1 MVFLAC
7 QINFV
12 SRYPPAMIKIYS
24 LLFLIFT
31 GSAVLYAQKKPSPE
45 SSLYVGVQAGSPLF
59 WGDLSSTGE
68 KFRPGYG
75 GGLFIGYRLTNWL
88 AVEVNT
94 DYITGNIGASKW
106 QTNDLIDNQG
116 VIRYTQGSY
125 KLGDIYSK
133 IRLSRYGLRLPVQV
147 LKIFRSEGKFNLEIA
162 PHLFFNDFSTGI
174 YNIKTNQK
182 LMDGTKPKSLSYSM
196 GGDLGFSYR
205 INKQTKLFLRSSFSW
220 LNDDKYDGVIT
231 YPAWKENLMLYTTI
245 GVSFDINTSKKD
257 NNKTISNE

>member
-1 MVFLAC
+1 
-7 QINFV
+7 
-12 SRYPPAMIKIYS
+12 MIKIYS

-106 QTNDLIDNQG
+106 LTNDLIDNQG

-182 LMDGTKPKSLSYSM
+182 LMDGTKPESMSYSV
-196 GGDLGFSYR
+196 GGDLGFSYK
-205 INKQTKLFLRSSFSW
+205 IDKHTKLFLRSSFSW

-245 GVSFDINTSKKD
+245 GVSFDINTQ
-257 NNKTISNE
+257 

>member
-1 MVFLAC
+1 
-7 QINFV
+7 
-12 SRYPPAMIKIYS
+12 MIKIYS

-31 GSAVLYAQKKPSPE
+31 GSAILYAQKQTSPE
-45 SSLYVGVQAGSPLF
+45 SSLYIGVQAGSPLF

-88 AVEVNT
+88 AIEVNT
-94 DYITGNIGASKW
+94 DYMTGKIGASKW

-116 VIRYTQGSY
+116 VIRYTQGNY

-133 IRLSRYGLRLPVQV
+133 VRLSRYGVRFPVQV
-147 LKIFRSEGKFNLEIA
+147 LNIFGNEGKFNLELA
-162 PHLFFNDFSTGI
+162 PHLFLNDFSTGI
-174 YNIKTNQK
+174 YNINTNQK
-182 LMDGTKPKSLSYSM
+182 LTNGAKPESLSYAV

-205 INKQTKLFLRSSFSW
+205 INKQTKLLLRSSFSW
-220 LNDDKYDGVIT
+220 LSDDKYDGITT
-231 YPAWKENLMLYTTI
+231 YPAWKENLMLYTSI
-245 GVSFDINTSKKD
+245 GVSFDINTKKKD

>member
-1 MVFLAC
+1 
-7 QINFV
+7 
-12 SRYPPAMIKIYS
+12 MIKIYS

-182 LMDGTKPKSLSYSM
+182 LMDGTKPESMSYSV
-196 GGDLGFSYR
+196 GGDLGFSYK
-205 INKQTKLFLRSSFSW
+205 IDKHTKLFLRSSFSW

>member
-1 MVFLAC
+1 
-7 QINFV
+7 
-12 SRYPPAMIKIYS
+12 MIKIYS

-68 KFRPGYG
+68 KFRSGYG
-75 GGLFIGYRLTNWL
+75 GGLFVGYRFTNWL

-182 LMDGTKPKSLSYSM
+182 LMDGTKPESMSYSV
-196 GGDLGFSYR
+196 GGDLGFSYK
-205 INKQTKLFLRSSFSW
+205 IDKHTKLFLRSSFSW

>member
-1 MVFLAC
+1 
-7 QINFV
+7 
-12 SRYPPAMIKIYS
+12 MIKIYS

-182 LMDGTKPKSLSYSM
+182 LMDGTKPESMSYSV
-196 GGDLGFSYR
+196 GGDLGFSYK
-205 INKQTKLFLRSSFSW
+205 IDKHTKLFLRSSFSW

-245 GVSFDINTSKKD
+245 GVSFDINTSTKD

>member
-1 MVFLAC
+1 
-7 QINFV
+7 
-12 SRYPPAMIKIYS
+12 MIKIYS

-68 KFRPGYG
+68 KFRSGYG
-75 GGLFIGYRLTNWL
+75 GGLFVGYRFTNWL

-133 IRLSRYGLRLPVQV
+133 IRLSRYGLRLPVKV

-182 LMDGTKPKSLSYSM
+182 LMDGTKPESMSYSV
-196 GGDLGFSYR
+196 GGDLGFSYK
-205 INKQTKLFLRSSFSW
+205 IDKHTKLFLRSSFSW